1 MCCRCS
7 IRPRSG
13 QLRSHPSP
21 SGLCRE
27 RRLGGEGSTA
37 ERELL
42 QLLLQGRVG
51 LLRGGKVAG
60 RKTLADLVEILEQGI
75 LAAGIPACAAVMTVM
90 VEVGVRDIALL
101 LDILLDTGKVLLRG
115 GKVAGLEIGGELVH
129 GLGDGIGSGSRGT
142 GGSSG
147 GGQVGLRSQ
156 EIARL
161 EILAE
166 LLHVLL
172 IRRSDGAKLVLKEAA
187 A

>member
-1 MCCRCS
+1 M
-7 IRPRSG
+7 
-13 QLRSHPSP
+13 
-21 SGLCRE
+21 
-27 RRLGGEGSTA
+27 
-37 ERELL
+37 

-147 GGQVGLRSQ
+147 GGLRECCLQGGEVGLRSQ